1 MLLSKSRKQARQY
14 AQLME
19 QRLKNEPQYQIE
31 LLYVPAIQSLL
42 TQNHCLTEFTYKTLI
57 KQSVAEQWY
66 QISLISIQ
74 QLFLASRAIRAY
86 DYNTAITL
94 ISNNPIEQIRFGY
107 KTIMDLMI
115 TFFRIEI
122 AKYKNQ
128 DTQILE
134 QQFETKRNKV
144 NLPLLSESYFQNY
157 FKV

>member
-1 MLLSKSRKQARQY
+1 
-14 AQLME
+14 
-19 QRLKNEPQYQIE
+19 
-31 LLYVPAIQSLL
+31 
-42 TQNHCLTEFTYKTLI
+42 
-57 KQSVAEQWY
+57 
-66 QISLISIQ
+66 
-74 QLFLASRAIRAY
+74 LFLASRAIRAY
-86 DYNTAITL
+86 DYNAASTL

-122 AKYKNQ
+122 AKYHNE
-128 DTQILE
+128 DTQFLE